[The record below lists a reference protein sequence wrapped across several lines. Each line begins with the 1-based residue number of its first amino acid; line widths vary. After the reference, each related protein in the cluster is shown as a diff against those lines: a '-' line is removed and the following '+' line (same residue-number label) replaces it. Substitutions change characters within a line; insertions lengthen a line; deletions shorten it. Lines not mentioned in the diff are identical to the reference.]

1 MQWVFIEGIKVYA
14 EEYSNTEWTILETE
28 LLGTDSLKKH
38 ERIILPYKLQIF
50 IPSYSQCSYTNSLFF
65 FPRDFIFN
73 SFDHFSLH
81 FLNYSSHKQAT
92 LLFHCQEKLV
102 LLPLVQLKKYPNQ
115 LTKKKSYKNKQPKT
129 KTRNSKKFK
138 NNPF

>member
-1 MQWVFIEGIKVYA
+1 MQWGFTEGIKVYA

-81 FLNYSSHKQAT
+81 FRNYSSHKQAT

-115 LTKKKSYKNKQPKT
+115 PTKKKKPYKNKQTTQNK
-129 KTRNSKKFK
+129 NKKL
-138 NNPF
+138 